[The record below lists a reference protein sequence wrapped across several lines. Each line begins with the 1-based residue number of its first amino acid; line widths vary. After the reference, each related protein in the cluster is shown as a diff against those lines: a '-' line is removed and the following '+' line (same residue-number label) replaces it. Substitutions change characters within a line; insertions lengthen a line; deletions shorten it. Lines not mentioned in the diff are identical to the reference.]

1 MVVLKVCACLLRSF
15 QSCGLLLF
23 LRFCLCLRVL
33 VHPVILDTFLYCIHD
48 LLRCFGTRCL
58 PVLGMSAFLVFI
70 LIGCSCS
77 CGCIA
82 FPHLPPVTTF
92 LAPALD
98 QERRW
103 CYGTSSVL
111 STILVTHAAGSVAWP
126 AGVHSA
132 VETIQ

>member
-1 MVVLKVCACLLRSF
+1 MLACCVLSSLVASCFFFASASACVF
-15 QSCGLLLF
+15 WFLLF
-23 LRFCLCLRVL
+23 F
-33 VHPVILDTFLYCIHD
+33 LDTFLYCIHD
-48 LLRCFGTRCL
+48 LLRCYGTRCL
-58 PVLGMSAFLVFI
+58 PVLGMSASLFFI

-82 FPHLPPVTTF
+82 FPHLPPMTTI

>member
-1 MVVLKVCACLLRSF
+1 MCLPVALFPVLWPLAFSSLLPLLACFGS
-15 QSCGLLLF
+15 SCFVWTLFCLAFLF
-23 LRFCLCLRVL
+23 LC
-33 VHPVILDTFLYCIHD
+33 
-48 LLRCFGTRCL
+48 CFGTSFL
-58 PVLGMSAFLVFI
+58 PVLGVIASLFLI
-70 LIGCSCS
+70 LIGCSYS

-82 FPHLPPVTTF
+82 FHHLPPLTII
-92 LAPALD
+92 LAPAFD
-98 QERRW
+98 QVRRW